1 MNENSPT
8 PKCPRCGAP
17 ATADAPDGLCPRC
30 LVALSL
36 STQTEATGD
45 EAGACATEVVKPGP
59 LAAPA
64 LEDIARLFPHL
75 EILGLLGQGGMGA
88 VYKARQPKLDRLVA
102 LKVLLRRRDDGTSDP
117 AFGERFARE
126 ARALARLSH
135 PAIVA
140 VYEYGEAG
148 GYPFLLME
156 YVDGLTLRQLLRR
169 GKLAAGEALAIVPKI
184 CEALQF
190 AHQRGIVHRDVKP
203 ENILLDKDG
212 QVKMADFG
220 IAKILA
226 SDPQD
231 PSLTGGRDVVG
242 TPHYMAPEQVE
253 HPQQVDHR
261 ADIYSLGVLFYEMLT
276 GELPLGK
283 FAPPSKKVQVDVRLD
298 EIVLHALEKEPERRY
313 QHASEVK
320 TDVEGLA
327 AAHRHRRG
335 DATGPGRR
343 SRAGMGLTGV
353 LVGTRDGLRAVHW
366 LGVVREWVL
375 ISALAALGFF
385 LVSQVSGLGFGFPES
400 CVAVLIPTTAGLA
413 IWILRAWLTPADKL
427 RPLDAP
433 SPPAHPRSMRFAP
446 PAAVALLGVVL
457 ALLALSGH
465 WRSRVKQP
473 QAGADAVVRV
483 EDRLRETIQ
492 QRLAE
497 GGWRLEGL
505 NVSVSPDLKRAE
517 CRWNKIWKNGLTQ
530 EPPLR
535 AAIDLES
542 QRSGLWLVRGQ
553 YEFRWLRFSVDTSA
567 APRVEGEAAPSSATP
582 TASFGP
588 VVEVTL
594 NDMDDLRG
602 GDALDFDSGQLLDLP
617 KDIEKQTSNGPLQW
631 VKTNSADVFLDHV
644 GGRWGLLTPAP
655 NELKLAVLP
664 REKWETLAQ
673 PDLSQALAAEPS
685 GLEIKQHPSWT
696 VYVLPTNP
704 QPPLT
709 FAFQTATGTRGLL
722 QITRFGENP
731 NCARL
736 RYKLTQA
743 PR

>member
-36 STQTEATGD
+36 ATQTDVIGED
-45 EAGACATEVVKPGP
+45 VGAHGTEVVKPAPPPAPP
-59 LAAPA
+59 L
-64 LEDIARLFPHL
+64 EEIAKLFPHL

-102 LKVLLRRRDDGTSDP
+102 LKVLLRRRDDGTADP

-126 ARALARLSH
+126 ARALARLNH

-156 YVDGLTLRQLLRR
+156 YVDGLTLRQRLRR
-169 GKLAAGEALAIVPKI
+169 GKLPAEQALAIVPKI

-226 SDPQD
+226 SDAQD
-231 PSLTGGRDVVG
+231 LSLTGGRDVVG

-253 HPQQVDHR
+253 HPRQVDHR

-283 FAPPSKKVQVDVRLD
+283 FAPPSKIVRVDVRLD

-327 AAHRHRRG
+327 AAHRDRRG
-335 DATGPGRR
+335 AATGSGRR
-343 SRAGMGLTGV
+343 SRAGMGLSGV
-353 LVGTRDGLRAVHW
+353 LVGTRNGLRAVHW
-366 LGVVREWVL
+366 VGVVREWAL

-400 CVAVLIPTTAGLA
+400 CVLMLFPTTAGLG
-413 IWILRAWLTPADKL
+413 IWVLWAWLTPADKL
-427 RPLDAP
+427 RLLDAP
-433 SPPAHPRSMRFAP
+433 SPRAHAGSRRLVHA
-446 PAAVALLGVVL
+446 AAVALLGIVV
-457 ALLALSGH
+457 ALLALSAY
-465 WRSRVKQP
+465 WPSRAKQP
-473 QAGADAVVRV
+473 QVGADAVVRV
-483 EDRLRETIQ
+483 EDKLREAIQ

-497 GGWRLEGL
+497 DGWRLEGL
-505 NVSVSPDLKRAE
+505 NVSVTPDLKRAE
-517 CRWNKIWKNGLTQ
+517 CRWRKIWRNGLRQ
-530 EPPLR
+530 EPPLH
-535 AAIDLES
+535 AAIHIEPEGD
-542 QRSGLWLVRGQ
+542 GLWLISIQ
-553 YEFRWLRFSVDTSA
+553 
-567 APRVEGEAAPSSATP
+567 
-582 TASFGP
+582 
-588 VVEVTL
+588 
-594 NDMDDLRG
+594 
-602 GDALDFDSGQLLDLP
+602 
-617 KDIEKQTSNGPLQW
+617 
-631 VKTNSADVFLDHV
+631 
-644 GGRWGLLTPAP
+644 
-655 NELKLAVLP
+655 
-664 REKWETLAQ
+664 
-673 PDLSQALAAEPS
+673 
-685 GLEIKQHPSWT
+685 
-696 VYVLPTNP
+696 
-704 QPPLT
+704 
-709 FAFQTATGTRGLL
+709 
-722 QITRFGENP
+722 
-731 NCARL
+731 
-736 RYKLTQA
+736 
-743 PR
+743 